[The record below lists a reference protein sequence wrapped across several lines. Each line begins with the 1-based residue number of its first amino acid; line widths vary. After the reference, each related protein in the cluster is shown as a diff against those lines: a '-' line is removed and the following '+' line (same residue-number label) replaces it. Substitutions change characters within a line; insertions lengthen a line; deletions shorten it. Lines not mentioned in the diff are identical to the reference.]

1 MHARLSR
8 WAGLPPERLHQT
20 VQEFEEQSLPLLE
33 QQNGFEG
40 VLVLT
45 DEGTGKAAAVT
56 FWASMD
62 DLKAT
67 EELAQELRAKAETM
81 AQAER
86 EPVVDHYEVVLDSNV
101 PARSR

>member
-20 VQEFEEQSLPLLE
+20 VQEFEEQSLPVLE

-40 VLVLT
+40 VLVMT

-62 DLKAT
+62 DLRATDKLAEEMRSKAAT
-67 EELAQELRAKAETM
+67 T

-86 EPVVDHYEVVLDSNV
+86 DPVVDHYEIALEKV
-101 PARSR
+101 PARR